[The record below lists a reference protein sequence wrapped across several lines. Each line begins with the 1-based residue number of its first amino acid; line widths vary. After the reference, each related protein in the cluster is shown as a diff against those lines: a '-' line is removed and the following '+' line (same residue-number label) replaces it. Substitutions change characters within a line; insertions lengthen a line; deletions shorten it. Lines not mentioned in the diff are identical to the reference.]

1 MIPIGTKV
9 LVMSNKGKANTKHK
23 MDGHIC
29 TIKKVVYKQTID
41 EVFEK
46 TYPYYYKLHWK
57 QQDNPRRTYPSY
69 EIDFYW
75 FDDDLRL
82 YIPQTVAVAAGLP
95 DF

>member
-9 LVMSNKGKANTKHK
+9 LVMSNKPKANLKHK

-29 TIKKVVYKQTID
+29 TIRDVVHKQTTD

-46 TYPYYYKLHWK
+46 TYPYHYKLHWVPEN
-57 QQDNPRRTYPSY
+57 NPRKKFPEN

-82 YIPQTVAVAAGLP
+82 YAPCAIAVVTGLP